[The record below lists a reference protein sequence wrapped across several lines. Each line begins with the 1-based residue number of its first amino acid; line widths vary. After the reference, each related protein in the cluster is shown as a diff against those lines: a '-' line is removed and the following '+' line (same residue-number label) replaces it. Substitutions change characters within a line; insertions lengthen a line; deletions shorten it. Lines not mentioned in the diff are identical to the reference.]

1 MYLDPES
8 LQHSRALHEAAL
20 WTLGQEDPGTCS
32 EKFIGAQRPLLSLQ
46 ELLYPNTDI
55 YCQINPK
62 VDVVS

>member
-1 MYLDPES
+1 MHLEPES
-8 LQHSRALHEAAL
+8 LQHSRAPYKAAL
-20 WTLGQEDPGTCS
+20 WTPGQGDPGTCS